1 MTFDQRFNRLAL
13 LTGAEGLESLRHTRV
28 IIFGL
33 GGVGSWT
40 AEALAR
46 SAIGNIT
53 LVDADT
59 VAISNINRQL
69 PALDSTLGQE
79 KTEVLARRIADI
91 NPDCRVEVRAERYSA
106 ANADTFPLDNYDYI
120 IDAIDSLAD
129 KQQLILQAT
138 ACSHARLFSSMGAA
152 LRLDPSRIR
161 VDEFWKVTGDP
172 LAAALR
178 QRFRRSGIFPK
189 RKFKCVYSDERLAN
203 KPLPAPAAADQ
214 AMTYGKVATNGAV
227 CHITAIFGMTL
238 ASLVVRA
245 AIS

>member
-1 MTFDQRFNRLAL
+1 M
-13 LTGAEGLESLRHTRV
+13 
-28 IIFGL
+28 
-33 GGVGSWT
+33 
-40 AEALAR
+40 
-46 SAIGNIT
+46 
-53 LVDADT
+53 
-59 VAISNINRQL
+59 SNINRQL

-79 KTEVLARRIADI
+79 KTEVIARRIAEI
-91 NPDCRVEVRAERYSA
+91 NPECRVEVRTERYSA
-106 ANADTFPLDNYDYI
+106 ANADTFPLDDYDYI

-129 KQQLILQAT
+129 KQLLILRAT

-178 QRFRRSGIFPK
+178 QRFRKSGIFPK
-189 RKFKCVYSDERLAN
+189 RKFKCVYSDELLAN
-203 KPLPAPAAADQ
+203 KPLPAPASADP
-214 AMTYGKVATNGAV
+214 AMTFGKVATNGAV